1 MELITLNS
9 AIYREI
15 NQQNTLDTMIP
26 LSDIVDEKKKK
37 EYEEQGYMAGYTA
50 EAWSKEF
57 PHIDPKF
64 VLCPRTVLFPA
75 SLVYYDPEHFICFDM
90 HIYAGGMML
99 PPTHGKEEKTFA
111 DMLDDRIGAGM
122 KDYENKEYRKLL
134 MPMASEESGNIA
146 IHILRNM
153 LEREEPSPELYRA
166 FLSIYTLCNCGAHLL
181 GTTALERLR
190 ECKSEEQKEE
200 TNKSLSQFEGDSL
213 TVYRGE
219 ASESTPHQEAC
230 SWTTDINKAY
240 FFASWRSAEES
251 RVLTGKVSK
260 ADVIDYID
268 DRNEHEVLVVPGT
281 VKRVRQQRCA
291 EWDMVQ
297 KVVAAEMFDKSHKFP
312 KESLIRNIMS
322 ELNDVYGDTDVADH
336 DKTHSLRVAIL
347 ANYMFRM
354 DVLLEAEDS
363 KAKFQAACQVLADL
377 SRAIVYHD
385 AGRDDNTPNAEHGAV
400 GYERFKKAHGENPTV
415 RFLTTYHCRQ
425 DEEARAYWEKNFTG
439 KNAETVWKAFCILKD
454 ADALDRVRFGNLSGD
469 YVDVSML
476 RSDTAKTLLP
486 VAHQL
491 VDAKI
496 Q

>member
-1 MELITLNS
+1 M
-9 AIYREI
+9 
-15 NQQNTLDTMIP
+15 
-26 LSDIVDEKKKK
+26 
-37 EYEEQGYMAGYTA
+37 
-50 EAWSKEF
+50 
-57 PHIDPKF
+57 
-64 VLCPRTVLFPA
+64 
-75 SLVYYDPEHFICFDM
+75 
-90 HIYAGGMML
+90 
-99 PPTHGKEEKTFA
+99 
-111 DMLDDRIGAGM
+111 
-122 KDYENKEYRKLL
+122 
-134 MPMASEESGNIA
+134 
-146 IHILRNM
+146 
-153 LEREEPSPELYRA
+153 
-166 FLSIYTLCNCGAHLL
+166 
-181 GTTALERLR
+181 
-190 ECKSEEQKEE
+190 
-200 TNKSLSQFEGDSL
+200 

-251 RVLTGKVSK
+251 RVLTGKVNK

-297 KVVAAEMFDKSHKFP
+297 KVVAAEMFDNSHKFP
-312 KESLIRNIMS
+312 KESLIRNIMA
-322 ELNDVYGDTDVADH
+322 ELDDVYGDVDVEDH
-336 DKTHSLRVAIL
+336 DKMHSLRVAIL
-347 ANYMFRM
+347 ANYMYRM
-354 DVLLEAEDS
+354 DVLLEAQSS
-363 KAKFQAACQVLADL
+363 KAKYQAACQVLADL

-385 AGRDDNTPNAEHGAV
+385 AGRDDNTPNSEHGAA

-415 RFLTTYHCRQ
+415 RFLTTYHCRA
-425 DEEARAYWEKNFTG
+425 DEEARAYWEKNFNG
-439 KNAETVWKAFCILKD
+439 KNAETIWRAFCILKD

-469 YVDVSML
+469 YVDVGML